1 MHSFES
7 MSWDFLIDFLNFRVE
22 NQNGLNNVN
31 HIPDLAW
38 ATNYFNKFHLSS
50 VAGYE
55 RIEG

>member
-1 MHSFES
+1 
-7 MSWDFLIDFLNFRVE
+7 LNRFFHFRIE

-38 ATNYFNKFHLSS
+38 ATLKQFNKFHLSY

-55 RIEG
+55 SIEGEKTNCG